1 MYLVF
6 VPNACIS
13 FLAVRINLPIF
24 AKIFIRLLL
33 LMGEKDKEII
43 IAPYLKAGDR
53 VALVSPAYWVPEMV
67 IMQAAEV
74 LREWGAAARYR
85 PSYHKSECGCLFGNS
100 G

>member
-13 FLAVRINLPIF
+13 FLAVSFFLPIF

-67 IMQAAEV
+67 IIFFSLA
-74 LREWGAAARYR
+74 
-85 PSYHKSECGCLFGNS
+85 
-100 G
+100 

>member
-13 FLAVRINLPIF
+13 FLAVRIFLPIF
-24 AKIFIRLLL
+24 ANIFIRLLL

-74 LREWGAAARYR
+74 LREWGGHLPVEFAD
-85 PSYHKSECGCLFGNS
+85 S
-100 G
+100 